1 MGINQKYRFEKKFL
15 IPKNYQ
21 HRIIDMILSN
31 PYRFEENHPKREVN
45 NIYFDN
51 INFGFAYQN
60 FCGNAMRTK
69 YRLRWYGD
77 KYCTTNIIF
86 EKKFKRGETGNKYFY
101 KINNFNF
108 HKNSNLNSITSQLK
122 NKSQNCFIQELIKYY
137 HPTLLNSYLRM
148 YFISYDKKVRITI
161 DSKIE
166 NYKINTI
173 SHFRIPFYEKN
184 SKMIMELK
192 YDSDYLQNISLIS
205 QYFPFRVQKNSK
217 YINGVLEVNS

>member
-1 MGINQKYRFEKKFL
+1 MEINSKYRFEKKFL

-21 HRIIDMILSN
+21 NKILDMILTN
-31 PYRFEENHPKREVN
+31 PYRFKKNHPKRRIN
-45 NIYFDN
+45 NIYFDD
-51 INFGFAYQN
+51 INLSFANQN
-60 FCGNAMRTK
+60 FSGNAIRTK

-77 KYCTTNIIF
+77 KYCTKNIIL

-108 HKNSNLNSITSQLK
+108 NENSNLATISSELK
-122 NKSQNCFIQELIKYY
+122 NKSQNIFIKEFIKYY
-137 HPTLLNSYLRM
+137 YPTLLNSYLRM
-148 YFISYDKKVRITI
+148 YFISYDKKIRITI

-166 NYKINTI
+166 NYRINAI
-173 SHFRIPFYEKN
+173 SHFQIPFYEKN
-184 SKMIMELK
+184 TKMIMEMK
-192 YDSDYLQNISLIS
+192 YDNDYLNNVSLIS